1 VDHQFYDYAKSLSAM
16 PSFVTWGMSQF
27 AKNPV
32 PGGLDF
38 ITLEPSGNVA
48 QIELDTPTIATV
60 LPKNL

>member
-1 VDHQFYDYAKSLSAM
+1 
-16 PSFVTWGMSQF
+16 MSQF

-48 QIELDTPTIATV
+48 QIELDMPTMASAV
-60 LPKNL
+60 PKKN

>member
-1 VDHQFYDYAKSLSAM
+1 
-16 PSFVTWGMSQF
+16 MSQF